1 MSWLTEQADKA
12 IGMTPFTRKRFD
24 PVGDAADAFT
34 KLVGNEAEEAIEE
47 EGVPSP
53 LMKAGDVDP
62 NAKLGP
68 LQNLAKASMGRKFH
82 NINKKGASI
91 LTTV

>member
-24 PVGDAADAFT
+24 PVGNAADALT

-68 LQNLAKASMGRKFH
+68 LQNLAKASKGRKFH
-82 NINKKGASI
+82 NINKQGASI
-91 LTTV
+91 LTS